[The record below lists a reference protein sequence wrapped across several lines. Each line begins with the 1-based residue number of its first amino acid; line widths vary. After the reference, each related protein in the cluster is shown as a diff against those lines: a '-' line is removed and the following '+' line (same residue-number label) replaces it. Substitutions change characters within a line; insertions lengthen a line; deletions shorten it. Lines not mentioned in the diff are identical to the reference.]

1 VSASSYILRY
11 MRSEDIPQVLA
22 IDHLSFPLPWSA
34 RSYTFEITDNNHS
47 HMVSLVLPVQKPSS
61 PGLIGALQR
70 LRNGSQEET
79 IVGYGGFWLI
89 DGEAH
94 ISTIAVHPDYRAR
107 GLGEVLLAGML
118 GRGIALDG
126 EYSVLEVRV
135 GNATAINLY
144 RKYGFEIAGRR
155 KNYYRDNSEDAFL
168 MNLAPLD
175 DAYKTRFAAR
185 MEQLHQ
191 RVDYHDRFTFQPVG
205 EK

>member
-1 VSASSYILRY
+1 MSNSSYILRY
-11 MRSEDIPQVLA
+11 MRQEDISQVLG
-22 IDHLSFPLPWSA
+22 IDQLSFPLPWSA

-47 HMVSLVLPVQKPSS
+47 HMVCLVLPVQKPTP

-70 LRNGSQEET
+70 LRSGASEEL

-94 ISTIAVHPDYRAR
+94 ISTIAVHPDYRSR

-118 GRGIALDG
+118 GRGIALDA

-135 GNATAINLY
+135 GNTTAINLY
-144 RKYGFEIAGRR
+144 RKYGFEVVGRR
-155 KNYYRDNSEDAFL
+155 KNYYRDNGEDAFL
-168 MNLAPLD
+168 MNAAPLD
-175 DAYKTRFAAR
+175 DAYKAGFAAR
-185 MEQLHQ
+185 MEQLHR
-191 RVDYHDRFTFQPVG
+191 RVDYQDRFTVQPVR